1 MLNNDIIFA
10 GMPGGQEIA
19 LIALVILLIFGA
31 KRLPG
36 LARGLGQGIREF
48 KGAVDGVKD
57 ELKDVQE
64 SVDTPEEDKEVQI
77 YKLILQLLIITCFQI
92 VFQKQFS
99 SFFVFQLK
107 KIN

>member
-1 MLNNDIIFA
+1 MSDYNLFFA
-10 GMPGGQEIA
+10 GMPGGWEVA

-57 ELKDVQE
+57 ELNDVQE
-64 SVDTPEEDKEVQI
+64 SVDITKEDEG
-77 YKLILQLLIITCFQI
+77 
-92 VFQKQFS
+92 S
-99 SFFVFQLK
+99 
-107 KIN
+107 